1 MRAAGRKNRIKQNA
15 PMPENFTHN
24 HAALDRRACGISYIH
39 GVFIPTALAHTLRQ
53 NGQATT
59 TVTTTVTINMT
70 TNVTS
75 NMTTI
80 MNKINS

>member
-24 HAALDRRACGISYIH
+24 HAALDRRVCGISYIH

-53 NGQATT
+53 NGQATI
-59 TVTTTVTINMT
+59 TVTSNMT
-70 TNVTS
+70 NNVTS
-75 NMTTI
+75 NITTI
-80 MNKINS
+80 MNKINF